1 MPETSHSS
9 ESAEKSSSDAP
20 AVEASS
26 KIQLRLFGRTDVGQV
41 REHNEDNFI
50 VADLSKNQRGVM
62 EPDRN
67 IPLGSRGMVLGVCDG
82 MGGAAA
88 GEVASQL
95 AVDIIFQKMS
105 AGDAPTNRDD
115 LASRLV
121 QAIEAAGL
129 RIFSEAKLDRT
140 RRGMGTTST
149 VAALVDDH
157 LFIGQVGDS
166 RAYILRGDKLVQAT
180 RDQSLVNQLIE
191 AGQLT
196 EEEAETFEH
205 NNIILQALGTSDSVQ
220 VDLTFVELKR
230 GDTLLLCSDGL
241 SGMVRNDEIREVLR
255 AVEDPHEACK
265 VLIDRANQAG
275 GHDNVTVVISKF
287 LGEGLD
293 APTSD
298 DVAGLRYR
306 KYQLPERVG
315 TGPVSAPDP
324 SRRVKELDQAK
335 VSMPLAMGGSGAL
348 FESRSSSDPDKR
360 RDGRSRDGGDVD
372 RGSYGLDDP
381 VDLPTDSAPQWLIV
395 MMIAS
400 AFACIA
406 VAAYYLLRP

>member
-50 VADLSKNQRGVM
+50 VADLTKNQRGVM
-62 EPDRN
+62 EPDRT

-95 AVDIIFQKMS
+95 AVDIIFQKMT

-121 QAIEAAGL
+121 GAIEAAGL

-149 VAALVDDH
+149 IAALVDDH
-157 LFIGQVGDS
+157 LFVGQVGDS

-230 GDTLLLCSDGL
+230 GDTLLVCSDGL
-241 SGMVRNDEIREVLR
+241 SGMVRNEEIREVLR
-255 AVEDPHEACK
+255 TVEDPHEACK

-293 APTSD
+293 APTPD

-306 KYQLPERVG
+306 KYQLPERAG
-315 TGPVSAPDP
+315 SGPVSAPDP

-348 FESRSSSDPDKR
+348 FEGRGLSDLDKR
-360 RDGRSRDGGDVD
+360 RDGRGRDGGDAD

-395 MMIAS
+395 MMIMS

-406 VAAYYLLRP
+406 VAAYYLLQR